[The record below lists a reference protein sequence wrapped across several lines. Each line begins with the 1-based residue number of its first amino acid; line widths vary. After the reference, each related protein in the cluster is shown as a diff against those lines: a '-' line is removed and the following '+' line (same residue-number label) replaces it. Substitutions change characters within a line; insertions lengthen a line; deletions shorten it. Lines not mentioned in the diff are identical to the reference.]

1 MSNKLNVYLSNLAVL
16 NVKLHNLHWNVVGVN
31 FMSIH
36 TFTESLYDDVFEKYD
51 EVAELLKIK
60 GEVPLA
66 SVKDYLTNTTVEE
79 LATKDFST
87 KEVLEILIQDLKNM
101 KNLAFEVKK
110 DAEED
115 SDFETSNMFED
126 HISGYNKNLWFLDSM
141 TK

>member
-66 SVKDYLTNTTVEE
+66 SVKDYLANTTVEE